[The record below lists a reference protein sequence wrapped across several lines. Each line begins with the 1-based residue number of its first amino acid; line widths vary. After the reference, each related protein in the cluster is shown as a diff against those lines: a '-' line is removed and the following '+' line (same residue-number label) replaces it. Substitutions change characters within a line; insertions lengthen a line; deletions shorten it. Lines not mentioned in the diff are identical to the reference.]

1 METRKSNQYLRLT
14 IGVLSTLVAAGA
26 LLWFMKRPIF
36 SFAPFSK
43 DILNFYLNYE
53 LSTILVALALLVI
66 LYFLAD
72 RVRLSYLTLRNIKGV
87 MHPSRL
93 IGVSKPDR
101 WEKSGWSIGLIIT
114 VVTGVVLYFQTRGLG
129 YDFKLWPNLLM
140 AIPLALANSFTEEVI
155 FRLSFVTLGVNA
167 GADAGAGGGG
177 VDGVVGVVG
186 VVGAGEGAGG
196 GGGKGG
202 GLNSAALYKATL
214 FLGSVVFGVIHYWGA
229 APRGIFGSLLAAW
242 IGYFLTKSMLET
254 KGFFWAWLIHFAQD
268 VVIMIFLFNTVSS
281 PL

>member
-14 IGVLSTLVAAGA
+14 IGVLSTLMAAGA

-93 IGVSKPDR
+93 IGVTKPDR

-114 VVTGVVLYFQTRGLG
+114 VVTGVVLYFQTRDLG

-167 GADAGAGGGG
+167 GADVGVGGGG
-177 VDGVVGVVG
+177 EVS
-186 VVGAGEGAGG
+186 
-196 GGGKGG
+196 
-202 GLNSAALYKATL
+202 GLNPAALHKATL
-214 FLGSVVFGVIHYWGA
+214 FMGSVVFGAIHYWGA

-268 VVIMIFLFNTVSS
+268 VVIMIFLFNTLSS